1 MAMPFGVAVVQ
12 RVKRSH
18 QNHGGFHGGS
28 PKSSNFHRISIGFS
42 QDFMGFSMIFHCK
55 PSSCWGT
62 PWHSM
67 TMEAHQMTAG
77 WTSQLRGRSPPE
89 QGEVCWNLS
98 YKRKHVDTHTHTTH
112 WQTYAHIYTLLYILL
127 CILLYILLNILFY
140 IFLHIVTVHRLLH
153 VLFNNYDH
161 IQYECVSAHGRT
173 CQGPALG
180 CLPIISDSQPF
191 PLDFYPR
198 DTRSERQVTI
208 SILVQHKHPI
218 HSISSNYAQ

>member
-1 MAMPFGVAVVQ
+1 ML
-12 RVKRSH
+12 
-18 QNHGGFHGGS
+18 
-28 PKSSNFHRISIGFS
+28 KSFIQKKTCGH
-42 QDFMGFSMIFHCK
+42 
-55 PSSCWGT
+55 
-62 PWHSM
+62 
-67 TMEAHQMTAG
+67 A
-77 WTSQLRGRSPPE
+77 
-89 QGEVCWNLS
+89 
-98 YKRKHVDTHTHTTH
+98 HTHNTLADIR
-112 WQTYAHIYTLLYILL
+112 AHYYIIIHIIMHIIIHIIKHI
-127 CILLYILLNILFY
+127 ILH

-153 VLFNNYDH
+153 MLFNKYDH
-161 IQYECVSAHGRT
+161 IQYARVSAHGRK

>member
-1 MAMPFGVAVVQ
+1 MT
-12 RVKRSH
+12 
-18 QNHGGFHGGS
+18 FHDYGS
-28 PKSSNFHRISIGFS
+28 PPNDRRMNF
-42 QDFMGFSMIFHCK
+42 
-55 PSSCWGT
+55 
-62 PWHSM
+62 
-67 TMEAHQMTAG
+67 TAA
-77 WTSQLRGRSPPE
+77 
-89 QGEVCWNLS
+89 GEVCWNLS

-112 WQTYAHIYTLLYILL
+112 WQTYAHINTLLYILL
-127 CILLYILLNILFY
+127 CILLYILLNILFCIY
-140 IFLHIVTVHRLLH
+140 FFLHIVTVHRLLH
-153 VLFNNYDH
+153 MLFNKYDH
-161 IQYECVSAHGRT
+161 IQYARVSAHGRK